1 MKIEVKE
8 FNDRTAF
15 CKTVGYITEDLGKML
30 MWMTYSIL
38 HTWFRGRGIPQITKE
53 EIAGNVLLKVT
64 ERYLDKVDDHR
75 QPYAFAIRMI
85 HNLIVDE
92 VRRLNWSD
100 HLLGRNTTWVSGED
114 GLELKQAV
122 VTQLMEERND

>member
-1 MKIEVKE
+1 MKISVQE

-15 CKTVGYITEDLGKML
+15 SKTVGYITEDLGKML
-30 MWMTYSIL
+30 LWMVYSIL
-38 HTWFRGRGIPQITKE
+38 NTWFRDKGIPKMTKE
-53 EIAGNVLLKVT
+53 EIAGNVILKMT
-64 ERYLDKVDDHR
+64 EKYLDKVDDQR

-100 HLLGRNTTWVSGED
+100 PLLGRCTTWVGGES
-114 GLELKQAV
+114 GLELKKAV
-122 VTQLMEERND
+122 LTQLNEERDD

>member
-1 MKIEVKE
+1 MKIKVQE

-15 CKTVGYITEDLGKML
+15 SKTVGYITEDLGKML
-30 MWMTYSIL
+30 LWMVYSIL
-38 HTWFRGRGIPQITKE
+38 NTWFRDKGISKITKE
-53 EIAGNVLLKVT
+53 EIAGNVILKMS
-64 ERYLDKVDDHR
+64 EKYLEKVDDQR

-100 HLLGRNTTWVSGED
+100 HLLGRCTTWVSSSEGM
-114 GLELKQAV
+114 ELQKAI
-122 VTQLMEERND
+122 VTQLNEEKDD